1 MGYHGSD
8 LPRTREAERTYG
20 ELMAG
25 LDVRVTQPMSYSQTR
40 EIVQPALVMLQ
51 QEVMTGIRC
60 FHDNASTGVT
70 VSLWVIAM
78 AEFSPRDAS
87 MRACSQAS
95 TSLCRQRNYDQ
106 T

>member
-78 AEFSPRDAS
+78 AEFSPREAS
-87 MRACSQAS
+87 ML
-95 TSLCRQRNYDQ
+95 SLIHI
-106 T
+106 